1 MTELAEIDRAQEETA
16 AAFRRSIRHSAP
28 AFGISVVFDDALA
41 RLAIGG
47 SLNIHELV
55 SLARFLKLAGRAKQY
70 GHSSIEE
77 GDQGI
82 LILTKRKSVT
92 VRVPHCARSE
102 DR

>member
-1 MTELAEIDRAQEETA
+1 MNTAGQNKLEFHKIIEMLAGRTASPAGKKMAEELVPMTEPAMIDRAQEETA

-55 SLARFLKLAGRAKQY
+55 SLARFL
-70 GHSSIEE
+70 
-77 GDQGI
+77 
-82 LILTKRKSVT
+82 
-92 VRVPHCARSE
+92 RSA
-102 DR
+102 DH